1 MEEVL
6 LPFKTELEQVQ
17 SILSKSFRARA
28 GNLLDLMRMDFSPVK
43 NLTRP
48 GLILLAAN
56 LYNTVNRQVVF
67 LAAILQFIHT
77 ASQIHKIV
85 IENGSRMEQT
95 DDFRNYCQLPVL
107 IGDYLYSQ
115 VFVSLCDAGLSN
127 YLRTFAELIGQLNE
141 GCILKLKTDQEGL
154 ESEDSYLT
162 VIEKESGQVIAA
174 CCRISGELAGA
185 PEDGLNCLENLGLNL
200 GMALGLAEEMT
211 GNPEAAEVFF
221 KDALNCLEF
230 LPQGESRDLLKQF
243 ICLLHDE
250 IICHTIN
257 IAENK
262 KLCKTKNYDG

>member
-17 SILSKSFRARA
+17 SILSKTFKIRA
-28 GNLLDLMRMDFSPVK
+28 GNLLDLIYLDFSPVK

-48 GLILLAAN
+48 GLILLTTN
-56 LYNTVNRQVVF
+56 LYNTASRQVVF

-85 IENGSRMEQT
+85 LENGSRIEQT
-95 DDFRNYCQLPVL
+95 DDFRDYCQLPVL

-127 YLRTFAELIGQLNE
+127 YLGVLAELIGQLNE

-154 ESEDSYLT
+154 LLEDSYMT
-162 VIEKESGQVIAA
+162 AIEKESGQVIAT

-185 PEDGLNCLENLGLNL
+185 SEDGLNCLENLGFNL
-200 GMALGLAEEMT
+200 GMALGLAEDIP
-211 GNPEAAEVFF
+211 GNLKAAEKYFEN
-221 KDALNCLEF
+221 ALNCLEL
-230 LPQGESRDLLKQF
+230 LPQGEARDLLKRF
-243 ICLLHDE
+243 IGLLQE
-250 IICHTIN
+250 ENICRTI
-257 IAENK
+257 
-262 KLCKTKNYDG
+262 